1 MGLFSKKS
9 CSVCGGDI
17 GLLGNRKLED
27 GNLCKNC
34 AAKLSPWFTDRRR
47 STVEDIKA
55 QLDYR
60 EANKEA
66 VKQFNTTRSI
76 GDYTK
81 VLFDEDAKKFMV
93 SRGRKLEDENP
104 DVLDF
109 SMITDVK
116 LDIEED
122 KDEAMTQDK
131 DGKSISYNPPRYDFG
146 YDFNIIIQLNH
157 PYIDEI
163 RFQLNSSRIMTTDH
177 PTIAARRPDPH
188 ENVDYCE
195 YEKMGNDIVAIL
207 SGGRQAA
214 RDAAAAA
221 AAPKVRRVCPGCG
234 ASTFGDANNCCEYCG
249 KPLG

>member
-9 CSVCGGDI
+9 CSVCGGEI

-47 STVEDIKA
+47 STVDEIKA
-55 QLDYR
+55 QLEYR

-81 VLFDEDAKKFMV
+81 LLFDEDAKKFMV

-122 KDEAMTQDK
+122 RDEAMTQDK
-131 DGKSISYNPPRYDFG
+131 DGKSISYNPPRYDYG
-146 YDFNIIIQLNH
+146 YDFNIIIRLNH

-163 RFQLNSSRIMTTDH
+163 SFQLNSSRIMTTDH

-207 SGGRQAA
+207 SGGRKEV
-214 RDAAAAA
+214 REAAAAA
-221 AAPKVRRVCPGCG
+221 AAPKLRRVCPGCG
-234 ASTFGDANNCCEYCG
+234 ATTAGDANNCCEYCG
-249 KPLG
+249 TPLN

>member
-9 CSVCGGDI
+9 CSVCGGEI

-47 STVEDIKA
+47 STVDEIKA
-55 QLDYR
+55 QLEYR

-81 VLFDEDAKKFMV
+81 LLFDEDAKKFMV

-122 KDEAMTQDK
+122 RDEAMTEDK
-131 DGKSISYNPPRYDFG
+131 DGKSISYNPPRYDYG
-146 YDFNIIIQLNH
+146 YDFNIIIRLNH

-163 RFQLNSSRIMTTDH
+163 SFQLNSSRVVVTDH
-177 PTIAARRPDPH
+177 PVAAARKPDPH
-188 ENVDYCE
+188 QNVDYCE

-207 SGGRQAA
+207 SGGRQEV
-214 RDAAAAA
+214 REAAAAA
-221 AAPKVRRVCPGCG
+221 SAPKVRRVCPGCG
-234 ASTFGDANNCCEYCG
+234 ATTAGDANNCCEYCG
-249 KPLG
+249 TPLN

>member
-1 MGLFSKKS
+1 MGLFSKKN
-9 CSVCGGDI
+9 CSVCGGEI

-34 AAKLSPWFTDRRR
+34 AAKLSPWFTERRK

-55 QLDYR
+55 QLEYR

-66 VKQFNTTRSI
+66 VKNFKTTRSI

-104 DVLDF
+104 DVLDY

-122 KDEAMTQDK
+122 KDEAQTQDK
-131 DGKSISYNPPRYDFG
+131 DGKSVSYNPPRYKYG
-146 YDFNIIIQLNH
+146 YDFKIKIQLNH
-157 PYIDEI
+157 PYFDDIE
-163 RFQLNSSRIMTTDH
+163 FQLNSSRVETTDTAV
-177 PTIAARRPDPH
+177 PAMRKPDPRT
-188 ENVDYCE
+188 NVDYCE
-195 YEKMGNDIVAIL
+195 YEKMGNEIVSML
-207 SGGRQAA
+207 SAGRQQI

-234 ASTFGDANNCCEYCG
+234 ATTAGDANNCCEYCG
-249 KPLG
+249 TPLN